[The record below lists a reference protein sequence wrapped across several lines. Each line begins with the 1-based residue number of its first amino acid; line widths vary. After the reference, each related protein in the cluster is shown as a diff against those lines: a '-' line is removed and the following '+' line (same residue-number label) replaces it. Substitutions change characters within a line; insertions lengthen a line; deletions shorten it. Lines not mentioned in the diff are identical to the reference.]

1 VKKIVEVNFG
11 VRVLIDETKFTSEFM
26 QEFREY
32 FYDFKTIDDHV
43 KHLAQLEVR
52 GLLDDEF
59 TEGYGN
65 LSNMGIKVQV
75 IDTTMEIGGIL

>member
-1 VKKIVEVNFG
+1 MKKIVEVNFG
-11 VRVLIDETKFTSEFM
+11 VRVIIDETKFTPEFM

-59 TEGYGN
+59 TEGYGK
-65 LSNMGIKVQV
+65 LSDMGIKVEV
-75 IDTTMEIGGIL
+75 IDTTMEIGGSL